1 MQRRGLA
8 TLSVKEVVTRFSPND
23 FNAIDPDD
31 LHIAPAQFIEKPV
44 EIPNMRCIYA
54 MDGVRCIAL
63 PPAMITIVFAKAIV
77 PAAQRKALK
86 NDCNVIR
93 SMAQSPACR
102 RNIRMVPTGYSETSL
117 NAFAKRVVVT
127 AGTIEVLPTWR
138 RKH

>member
-8 TLSVKEVVTRFSPND
+8 TLSIKEVVTRFSPND

-54 MDGVRCIAL
+54 VDCVRCIAL

-86 NDCNVIR
+86 NDCTVIR
-93 SMAQSPACR
+93 SMAQSPACQ

-127 AGTIEVLPTWR
+127 ARTIEVLPTWR